1 MKLGSLTFKDNY
13 GKTYP
18 FGVYSKNTRFK
29 AVVAIYAF
37 LTTYSISGKRPIS
50 AHDLT
55 IITSGTRPPD
65 LGSRR

>member
-37 LTTYSISGKRPIS
+37 LTTDNHVLYRANDRSQ
-50 AHDLT
+50 HT
-55 IITSGTRPPD
+55 I
-65 LGSRR
+65 